1 MTDSKKMPILFVGHG
16 SPMNAIEDNMY
27 TKNWENIVEKIPQPK
42 AILAISAHW
51 YTPGIRI
58 NDAAEPKQVYDM
70 YGFPK
75 ALYRLKYPAKG
86 ASTTAKQAKDL
97 LGDDLR
103 IDNGWGI
110 DHGTWSVLCRMYPKA
125 DVPICQL
132 SVNKQLDA
140 KEHFVLGQK
149 LRQLRENGV
158 LLFAS
163 GTIVHNLGEV
173 NWNMEKG
180 HVWASAFDDYI
191 KDKIKGQQYDAVID
205 YKSAGAS
212 ADKAFVL
219 PDHFYPLLYILGA
232 ADTNDKLH
240 IFNDSCTLGS
250 LSMTSYLFS

>member
-16 SPMNAIEDNMY
+16 SPMNAIEDNIY
-27 TKNWENIVEKIPQPK
+27 TKGWENIVEKIPQPK

-58 NDAAEPKQVYDM
+58 NDTAEPKQVYDM

-86 ASTTAKQAKDL
+86 ASATAEQVKDL
-97 LGDDLR
+97 IGDDLQV
-103 IDNGWGI
+103 DNGWGI
-110 DHGTWSVLCRMYPKA
+110 DHGTWAVLCRMYPKA

-132 SVNKQLDA
+132 SVNKQLGA
-140 KEHFVLGQK
+140 NEHFVLGQK

-163 GTIVHNLGEV
+163 GNIVHNLGEV

-180 HVWASAFDDYI
+180 HAWASAFDGYI
-191 KDKIKGQQYDAVID
+191 KDKIKRQQYDAVID

-232 ADTNDKLH
+232 ADNGDELH